1 MPLKEQKSRI
11 AAARIIHGRL
21 PECSTAAPG
30 VVTLVEEHISRL
42 RSLPMSYDTEETWED
57 ESDQWDDDDDYGDDD
72 EEEPTILCP
81 YCRAEVWEEAS
92 QCPKCGE
99 YLSLEDRQARHEWRP
114 RWIVLTAALLLLL
127 ILLGYLSAFSD

>member
-1 MPLKEQKSRI
+1 MP
-11 AAARIIHGRL
+11 
-21 PECSTAAPG
+21 
-30 VVTLVEEHISRL
+30 
-42 RSLPMSYDTEETWED
+42 YDTEETWED
-57 ESDQWDDDDDYGDDD
+57 ESNQWDDENDYGDDD

-99 YLSLEDRQARHEWRP
+99 YLSLEDRQGGHQWRP
-114 RWIVLTAALLLLL
+114 RWIVLTAAMLLLL